1 MNLWI
6 DNVRE
11 RDLDV
16 LLMGLFSSDP
26 SSLSLFLG
34 GDTSDAK
41 ITSMSLD
48 TRKNSSL
55 VAVTVIVEQ
64 QNRKTV
70 LLIADLIM
78 DVLKEGQ
85 AEGFKE
91 AGKRYITE
99 GKADRY
105 RCCVISPKNY
115 IEKNR
120 EMLGNLL
127 CISYETIA
135 DSVKE
140 NPFLN
145 YMFTRAAEE
154 RKRTYS
160 EKVNRQIVEFWN
172 RYYDHVKI
180 VFPDLRMKR
189 FSEKSGFQTMTA
201 IFTTKIPG
209 VSIYHKA
216 DEGVVDVMGKL
227 GKFSY
232 TEFSNS
238 LTPYLLDGMKLQQ
251 SRGSAVLYMEVP
263 VVNFRGDFDEQI
275 PKLDQALE
283 AVVQMQE
290 FIKELDYGR
299 LEQIVLGDASI
310 EDYND

>member
-6 DNVRE
+6 DNIRE

-55 VAVTVIVEQ
+55 AAVTVIVEQ

-85 AEGFKE
+85 VEGFKE

-172 RYYDHVKI
+172 RYYDHVKK

-216 DEGVVDVMGKL
+216 DEGVVDIMGK
-227 GKFSY
+227 
-232 TEFSNS
+232 
-238 LTPYLLDGMKLQQ
+238 
-251 SRGSAVLYMEVP
+251 RC
-263 VVNFRGDFDEQI
+263 
-275 PKLDQALE
+275 
-283 AVVQMQE
+283 
-290 FIKELDYGR
+290 
-299 LEQIVLGDASI
+299 ASS
-310 EDYND
+310 

>member
-6 DNVRE
+6 DNIRE

-34 GDTSDAK
+34 EETSDAN
-41 ITSMSLD
+41 IVSMSLD

-55 VAVTVIVEQ
+55 EAVSVIVEQ

-85 AEGFKE
+85 AERFKE

-99 GKADRY
+99 GKADKY

-115 IEKNR
+115 IEKNSGL
-120 EMLGNLL
+120 LGNLFYV
-127 CISYETIA
+127 SYEAIA
-135 DSVKE
+135 ESVKE

-145 YMFTRAAEE
+145 YMFTRAIEE

-160 EKVNRQIVEFWN
+160 ERVNRQIVEFWN
-172 RYYDHVKI
+172 QYYNHVKK

-201 IFTTKIPG
+201 IFMTKVPG

-232 TEFSNS
+232 TEFSES
-238 LTPYLLDGMKLQQ
+238 LTPYLFDRMKLRQ

-263 VVNFRGDFDEQI
+263 VINFRGNFDEQI
-275 PKLDQALE
+275 PALDQALE
-283 AVVQMQE
+283 AVVEVQE

-299 LEQIVLGDASI
+299 LEQIVLGDETV